1 MPLFTTDPTDQA
13 FERFMKHQ
21 PNYKPDTPEAD
32 RIQAEL
38 DAETK
43 QKGRTPMIYRDERH
57 QHTFEKERSIRP
69 ESVSR
74 KFLAALYLL
83 TADGG
88 LWNQVWDQV
97 SIPKTSTAPAMC
109 SSPPL
114 GTFSPAPGTSTWWR
128 SRTRRCCPWEPTWSS
143 ALPWPSEPT
152 VWKKPFGFNLTRNG
166 SDLLAVSEKTRGKH
180 EGTIPA
186 RHPGGSD
193 LPLQRPSCAWTPVA
207 LSCASLTPISGKR
220 WQGVRGFRLGTNRDH
235 PTALTHFRASG
246 TSGPATCRW
255 RSHFRVLPDQTE
267 MPSMTMT

>member
-1 MPLFTTDPTDQA
+1 MPLFTANRIDQA

-21 PNYKPDTPEAD
+21 PNFKPNALEAD

-97 SIPKTSTAPAMC
+97 TIRKIYIDEMRPK
-109 SSPPL
+109 
-114 GTFSPAPGTSTWWR
+114 
-128 SRTRRCCPWEPTWSS
+128 
-143 ALPWPSEPT
+143 
-152 VWKKPFGFNLTRNG
+152 NLTGTGYVFFSATKDILTG
-166 SDLLAVSEKTRGKH
+166 SDNIQLTDIADPALLSIEAYLVLCTALAIRAYGLEKAVRIQFE
-180 EGTIPA
+180 
-186 RHPGGSD
+186 
-193 LPLQRPSCAWTPVA
+193 
-207 LSCASLTPISGKR
+207 KR
-220 WQGVRGFRLGTNRDH
+220 W
-235 PTALTHFRASG
+235 
-246 TSGPATCRW
+246 
-255 RSHFRVLPDQTE
+255 E
-267 MPSMTMT
+267 